1 MPASSCRAPLTV
13 TPVDPLTVVLSAAGR
28 GDHQALVSFIRDTQA
43 DVWRFAAHLIDPQS
57 ADDLTQE
64 TYLRAVR
71 AAPSFGGRSSART
84 WLLAIAHRVCMD
96 ELRVRTRRRRRDALL
111 PWAGP
116 ARVAPDVAGEVTAT
130 ALVADLDP
138 DRRTAFVLTQ
148 LIGLSYEE
156 AAQASDCPVGTIR
169 SRVARA
175 RADLVQALDPDRAVT
190 VRPAPSRRSTPDLP
204 VAPRSTLRAEG

>member
-1 MPASSCRAPLTV
+1 
-13 TPVDPLTVVLSAAGR
+13 VDPLTVVLSAAGR
-28 GDHQALVSFIRDTQA
+28 GDHQALISFIRDTQA

-111 PWAGP
+111 PWAAP

-156 AAQASDCPVGTIR
+156 AAQAADCPVGTIR

-190 VRPAPSRRSTPDLP
+190 VRPASSRRSTPDLP